1 MNWYTISLPLI
12 VFGFVLYSIS
22 QKSIPKD
29 ANALVAIASAY
40 FIAIISCIVVLFF
53 TGEFKK
59 GTSLFYHQKLL
70 PVVFLG
76 FAIIMIELGF
86 LYAYRTGWK
95 ISTASI
101 ITGSFTAV
109 ALALIG
115 VLWYKED
122 LTIINIVGIVLSLIG
137 VILINYK

>member
-1 MNWYTISLPLI
+1 MVTLLI
-12 VFGFVLYSIS
+12 GVI
-22 QKSIPKD
+22 
-29 ANALVAIASAY
+29 
-40 FIAIISCIVVLFF
+40 FF
-53 TGEFKK
+53 TGKFKK
-59 GTSLFYHQKLL
+59 GASFFNHQKLL
-70 PVVFLG
+70 PIVFLG

-109 ALALIG
+109 GLALIG

-122 LTIINIVGIVLSLIG
+122 LTIINIAGIVLSLIG

>member
-12 VFGFVLYSIS
+12 IVGVLLYSVS

-29 ANALVAIASAY
+29 ANGLVAIASAY
-40 FIAIISCIVVLFF
+40 FIALVSCVVVLFF

-59 GTSLFYHQKLL
+59 SVSLFNHQKLL

-76 FAIIMIELGF
+76 FAILMIELGF

-101 ITGSFTAV
+101 ITGAFTAV

>member
-1 MNWYTISLPLI
+1 MNWYTVSLPLI
-12 VFGFVLYSIS
+12 VFGFVLYSVS

-40 FIAIISCIVVLFF
+40 FIAMVSCIMVLFF

-59 GTSLFYHQKLL
+59 SVSLFNNQKLL

-76 FAIIMIELGF
+76 FAILMIELGF

-101 ITGSFTAV
+101 ITGAFTAV

-115 VLWYKED
+115 VLWYKEG
-122 LTIINIVGIVLSLIG
+122 LTIINIVGIVLSIIG
-137 VILINYK
+137 VILIYYK

>member
-1 MNWYTISLPLI
+1 MNWHTISLPLI
-12 VFGFVLYSIS
+12 IVGVLLYSVS

-29 ANALVAIASAY
+29 ANGLVAIASAY
-40 FIAIISCIVVLFF
+40 FIALVSCVVVLFF

-59 GTSLFYHQKLL
+59 GASFFNHQKLL
-70 PVVFLG
+70 PIVFLG
-76 FAIIMIELGF
+76 LAIIMVEVGF

-95 ISTASI
+95 ISTTQL
-101 ITGSFTAV
+101 ITGSFTTV